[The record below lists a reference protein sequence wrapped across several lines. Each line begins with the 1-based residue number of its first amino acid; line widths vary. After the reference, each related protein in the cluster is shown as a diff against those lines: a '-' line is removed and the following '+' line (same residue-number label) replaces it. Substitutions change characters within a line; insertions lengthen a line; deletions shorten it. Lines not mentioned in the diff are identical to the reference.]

1 MKNKKGRDIAVFK
14 AGKAAKIGE
23 RAQLTEKH
31 REEEEECD
39 QGKALLI
46 IFFWEGVPSQRW
58 L

>member
-1 MKNKKGRDIAVFK
+1 MKNKKARDIAVFK
-14 AGKAAKIGE
+14 AGKTAKVGK
-23 RAQLTEKH
+23 RAQQTEKY

-46 IFFWEGVPSQRW
+46 IFSWEGVPSHRW